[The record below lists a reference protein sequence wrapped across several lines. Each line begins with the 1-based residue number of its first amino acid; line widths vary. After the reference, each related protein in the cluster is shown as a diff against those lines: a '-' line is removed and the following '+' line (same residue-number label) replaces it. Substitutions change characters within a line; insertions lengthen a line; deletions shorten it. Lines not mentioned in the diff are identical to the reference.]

1 MPSTRLTAR
10 LLSHR
15 HPMRVVTRRTGLS
28 AEILRVWERRYRVV
42 TPARTQTGRRLY
54 SDAEIER
61 LHLLHRATLG
71 GRNIGLIASL
81 PDPALEELLRK
92 DAEAD
97 LTRTTR
103 ATAGRGTVSFP
114 ADRFV
119 TASLAAL
126 EALDPAALGAALRRA
141 SLALPVVAF
150 LEEVVASFLDQVG
163 TRWREGTLR
172 PVHGHLAASV
182 VRRVL
187 ERATVAAPAG
197 APHLLL
203 ATVVGQAHELG
214 AIMAGVAAAADGW
227 AVTWLGASLPA
238 ADVAD
243 AATTLRAR
251 AVGLSLVSPTAD
263 PAVRDELRRLRALLP
278 RTTVLLVGGAA
289 AAGYGD
295 ILDEIGVAPL
305 TDMNALIT
313 RLREVATTTRR
324 HRNTQ
329 QNRRHRR
336 RST

>member
-1 MPSTRLTAR
+1 MPASRSTAR
-10 LLSHR
+10 LLTHR

-71 GRNIGLIASL
+71 GRNIGLIAAL
-81 PDPALEELLRK
+81 PNPALEELLRK

-97 LTRTTR
+97 LARTTR
-103 ATAGRGTVSFP
+103 ASAARGTVSFP

-119 TASLAAL
+119 SEGLRAL
-126 EALDPAALGAALRRA
+126 EALDPAALGAVLRRA
-141 SLALPVVAF
+141 SIALPVVAF
-150 LEEVVASFLDQVG
+150 LEDVVAPLMDQVG

-187 ERATVAAPAG
+187 ERATVAAPAA

-203 ATVVGQAHELG
+203 ATVTGQAHELG

-243 AATTLRAR
+243 AAMTLRAQ
-251 AVGLSLVSPTAD
+251 AVGLSLVYPTTD
-263 PAVRDELRRLRALLP
+263 PAVRDELRRLHALLP
-278 RTTVLLVGGAA
+278 QTTILLIGGAA

-305 TDMNALIT
+305 TDMHALIT
-313 RLREVATTTRR
+313 RLREVTTATRGD
-324 HRNTQ
+324 RNTL
-329 QNRRHRR
+329 QNRRRRR